1 MLQQDLDGKTKQVGC
16 LKKELQQKHE
26 QMSQVESLLAKQ
38 QDDELMYTY
47 TDGAESIILEKH
59 QNDHLKT
66 RLQMEKIDCQIQL
79 ARALL
84 QKKDIESKLEAV
96 KQNLELSKKIC
107 QKAQELYQK
116 SASESCKNSLVPPSS
131 RMSNCTT
138 SFSSTASEDS
148 DVFVIKSASVSHS
161 PRAVSSSNSCD
172 VKSDTSNLELDM
184 HYQSTEDLPI
194 KPLSIKKPTTTCSP
208 TPNTESVKEEQEV
221 ALVAAA
227 YLNVDRKTK
236 GLRPRTSA
244 LSSAAQRNYRTS
256 SASSGGAHHRRCTAK
271 QSQTHR
277 PNHKTQNYG

>member
-1 MLQQDLDGKTKQVGC
+1 MKRFAKK
-16 LKKELQQKHE
+16 LK
-26 QMSQVESLLAKQ
+26 S
-38 QDDELMYTY
+38 YIRRGT
-47 TDGAESIILEKH
+47 
-59 QNDHLKT
+59 
-66 RLQMEKIDCQIQL
+66 
-79 ARALL
+79 
-84 QKKDIESKLEAV
+84 
-96 KQNLELSKKIC
+96 
-107 QKAQELYQK
+107 
-116 SASESCKNSLVPPSS
+116 SESRKNSLVPPSS
-131 RMSNCTT
+131 RTSNRTT

-208 TPNTESVKEEQEV
+208 TPNTESVKEEQEG
-221 ALVAAA
+221 ALTAAA

-271 QSQTHR
+271 TGSDTSTKPQDT
-277 PNHKTQNYG
+277 NG